1 MIEKIQTVRK
11 EVWRKRRFRNRVKKR
26 RRKEG
31 RGSSEVTTKTNK
43 TKKTKKTKKAKKK
56 VIFPSE
62 KMIYSLI
69 PNIRKLKN

>member
-43 TKKTKKTKKAKKK
+43 TKKTKKTKKK